1 MKKSS
6 SISRIA
12 IFFAVMITI
21 HFTTSFILHF
31 VPSGIQPTLVHIPVV
46 IASIIY
52 GPRIG
57 ATLGLLMGLFSL
69 TMNTLVLTP
78 ASYLFSPFVP
88 NGNFYSLLI
97 AIVPRILIGITPYYI
112 YQLMR
117 NRTGLI
123 TAGIV
128 GSMTN
133 TVFVLS
139 GIYFFFGSQ
148 FKGGINDFLALI
160 VSTNSLIE
168 VIATV
173 LITSAVVPAL
183 EKIK

>member
-1 MKKSS
+1 
-6 SISRIA
+6 
-12 IFFAVMITI
+12 
-21 HFTTSFILHF
+21 
-31 VPSGIQPTLVHIPVV
+31 
-46 IASIIY
+46 
-52 GPRIG
+52 
-57 ATLGLLMGLFSL
+57 
-69 TMNTLVLTP
+69 
-78 ASYLFSPFVP
+78 
-88 NGNFYSLLI
+88 
-97 AIVPRILIGITPYYI
+97 
-112 YQLMR
+112 MR

-139 GIYFFFGSQ
+139 GIYLFFGSQ

>member
-1 MKKSS
+1 M
-6 SISRIA
+6 SIN
-12 IFFAVMITI
+12 
-21 HFTTSFILHF
+21 IL
-31 VPSGIQPTLVHIPVV
+31 
-46 IASIIY
+46 
-52 GPRIG
+52 
-57 ATLGLLMGLFSL
+57 
-69 TMNTLVLTP
+69 
-78 ASYLFSPFVP
+78 
-88 NGNFYSLLI
+88 
-97 AIVPRILIGITPYYI
+97 
-112 YQLMR
+112 R

-160 VSTNSLIE
+160 ISTNSLIE

-183 EKIK
+183 EKIKQLSRAIKADFFMEICVVMKTAFARQPKTIERLGILPSLFFYARFPLYF

>member
-31 VPSGIQPTLVHIPVV
+31 VPSGIQ
-46 IASIIY
+46 
-52 GPRIG
+52 
-57 ATLGLLMGLFSL
+57 
-69 TMNTLVLTP
+69 
-78 ASYLFSPFVP
+78 
-88 NGNFYSLLI
+88 
-97 AIVPRILIGITPYYI
+97 
-112 YQLMR
+112 R